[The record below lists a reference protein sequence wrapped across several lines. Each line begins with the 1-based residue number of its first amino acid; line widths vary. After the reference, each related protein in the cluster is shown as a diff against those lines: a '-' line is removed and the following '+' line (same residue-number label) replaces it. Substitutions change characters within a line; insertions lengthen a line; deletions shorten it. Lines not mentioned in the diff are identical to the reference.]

1 MARDPRTPTC
11 RDCARFVDDPAA
23 IEAAL
28 PGITALGSAYG
39 SVRGD
44 AGICEASGR
53 FMEPLD
59 ATTCAPFVPRR
70 VAG

>member
-1 MARDPRTPTC
+1 MSGRAENLTC

-44 AGICEASGR
+44 AGICEALDR
-53 FMEPLD
+53 FMEPVD
-59 ATTCAPFVPRR
+59 ATTCEAFEKAGTVP
-70 VAG
+70 